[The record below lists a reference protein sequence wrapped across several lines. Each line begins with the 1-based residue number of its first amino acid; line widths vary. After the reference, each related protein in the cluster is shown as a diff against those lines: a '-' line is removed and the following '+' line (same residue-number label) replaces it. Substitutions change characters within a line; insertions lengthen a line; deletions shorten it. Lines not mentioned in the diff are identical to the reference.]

1 MQFSRTIGNSTSRRY
16 LRSQP
21 RVTAQCQNPGVH
33 PGCVPQDWVHVS
45 SPALFPLLY
54 LRGGEQGAWAPSWG
68 VHHHASCY
76 GQLCCT
82 PAPKAQSAEE
92 QELSKAS
99 TPTPKVRSPNFFPGH
114 AGSQLTPSSWRSV
127 SCERSYPAPSEEVVD
142 GNGAETKCL
151 TFPVS
156 IFLSLAAISLN
167 AKESL
172 CYPSS

>member
-1 MQFSRTIGNSTSRRY
+1 MPESRCTSRVRTTG
-16 LRSQP
+16 LSACFLPGTVPLAVSMGRGAG
-21 RVTAQCQNPGVH
+21 RVGTK
-33 PGCVPQDWVHVS
+33 
-45 SPALFPLLY
+45 
-54 LRGGEQGAWAPSWG
+54 SWG

-82 PAPKAQSAEE
+82 PTPKAQSAEE

-99 TPTPKVRSPNFFPGH
+99 TPTPKVRSPNFFPVH

-127 SCERSYPAPSEEVVD
+127 SCERSHPAPSEEVVD
-142 GNGAETKCL
+142 GNGAEPKCL

-167 AKESL
+167 AEESL